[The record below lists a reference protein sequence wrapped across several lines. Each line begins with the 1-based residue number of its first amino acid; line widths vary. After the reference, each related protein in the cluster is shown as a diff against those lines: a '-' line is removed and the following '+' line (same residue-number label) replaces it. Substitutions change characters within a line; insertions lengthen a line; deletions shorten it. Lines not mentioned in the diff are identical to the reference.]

1 MSYNDVEI
9 ARMHYRG
16 MRDLIIH
23 NAGGWKDEQ
32 ALELMRAFCRR
43 AHATLEDR
51 SGRLDLAAIEDYAAA
66 LWSESDHRRWNRN
79 RLSGA
84 DFLRLQILRQLDR
97 FAERL
102 DVLEMERSGA
112 MRAAG
117 REGDPKLPDQ

>member
-1 MSYNDVEI
+1 MLYNDVEV

-43 AHATLEDR
+43 AHATLDDR
-51 SGRLDLAAIEDYAAA
+51 SGRSHLAAIEDYAAA

-102 DVLEMERSGA
+102 TVLEMERSGA
-112 MRAAG
+112 MRMAIPQ
-117 REGDPKLPDQ
+117 RDRKLPDG